1 MDQPTRLNLA
11 FIGFAAPVKR
21 GITNPA
27 SPRTARAKAK
37 PQDGLFG
44 IVLVANAL
52 IGMGTTC
59 TPSGRWTGW
68 PWSAVSTD
76 ARAYHTAMNTP
87 VST

>member
-27 SPRTARAKAK
+27 SPRTARAKAE

-52 IGMGTTC
+52 IGIGHELHAKRTLDRLAVV
-59 TPSGRWTGW
+59 SGLG
-68 PWSAVSTD
+68 
-76 ARAYHTAMNTP
+76 
-87 VST
+87 